1 MIYLIGSLRNHN
13 IPFIARDLRGAG
25 FEVFDDWFAAGP
37 KADDCWQEYEK
48 QRGHSFKEALA
59 GKAATHV
66 FGYDHEWLNQA
77 SAGILVMPA
86 GKSAHLELGYLI
98 GQGKPGY
105 ILMDKE
111 PERYDVMYRFATVV
125 FSMEELLQSLKS

>member
-1 MIYLIGSLRNHN
+1 MIYLIGSLRNQE
-13 IPFIARDLRGAG
+13 IPHIANALREAG
-25 FEVFDDWFAAGP
+25 HDVFDDWFAAGP
-37 KADDCWQEYEK
+37 QADDFWQAYEQ
-48 QRGHSFKEALA
+48 QRGHSFREALA

-66 FGYDHEWLNQA
+66 FGYDHEWLDKA

-111 PERYDVMYRFATVV
+111 PERYDVMYRFAEVV
-125 FSMEELLQSLKS
+125 FSVKELLQRL